1 MNNIYII
8 QNNIKL
14 SITFYLY
21 KMPLK
26 KCPPGKIMN
35 PDTGRCVDKT
45 GQTGKKLVKNVS
57 FNLPKPKSPR
67 KIYPK

>member
-1 MNNIYII
+1 M
-8 QNNIKL
+8 

-26 KCPPGKIMN
+26 QCPPGKIMN
-35 PDTGRCVDKT
+35 SNTGRCVDKN
-45 GQTGKKLVKNVS
+45 GPSGKKLIKNVS
-57 FNLPKPKSPR
+57 FDLPRPKSPR

>member
-1 MNNIYII
+1 
-8 QNNIKL
+8 
-14 SITFYLY
+14 
-21 KMPLK
+21 MPLK

-57 FNLPKPKSPR
+57 FNLPRPKSPR